1 MKNFKLL
8 RGEEDEELPID
19 DNTASWVWDS
29 EYVDLRQFRYEIVTS
44 QHRGILDFLSQFPDH
59 YIVIVH
65 SITGNG
71 IRHSHDSEREGWG
84 FNIREEL
91 LTIQWYRIYV

>member
-44 QHRGILDFLSQFPDH
+44 QHRGILDFFESVSRPLHCDCTLN
-59 YIVIVH
+59 Y
-65 SITGNG
+65 
-71 IRHSHDSEREGWG
+71 W
-84 FNIREEL
+84 
-91 LTIQWYRIYV
+91 